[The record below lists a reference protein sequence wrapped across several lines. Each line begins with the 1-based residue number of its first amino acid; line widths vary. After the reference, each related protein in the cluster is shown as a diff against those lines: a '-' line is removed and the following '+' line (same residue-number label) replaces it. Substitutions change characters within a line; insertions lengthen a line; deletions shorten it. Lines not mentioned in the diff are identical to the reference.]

1 MGSDE
6 RRGGID
12 DDQHLLTR
20 IAEGDQTALRALVV
34 AYRPRL
40 WRYLGTQLGDCPELI
55 EEVLQDVLVAI
66 WRAAAG
72 FRGEARVATWLY
84 RLAHHHA
91 ANARRSASRHG
102 VASYLDDAD
111 EGDERSP
118 LITASHDDAVAERLD
133 LHAALRSLPVKQ
145 REAIELVFVQG
156 FSCGGGRAHRV
167 GTHRNYRELAE
178 PRAPRALR
186 VLDGVHQ
193 TGESVEWL
201 TYPRWSAPPP
211 AI

>member
-55 EEVLQDVLVAI
+55 EEVLQDVFVAV

-156 FSCGGGRAHRV
+156 FSCEEAGRIV
-167 GTHRNYRELAE
+167 G
-178 PRAPRALR
+178 APTGTIKSRLSHGRRALSAFLMGSTR
-186 VLDGVHQ
+186 L
-193 TGESVEWL
+193 ES
-201 TYPRWSAPPP
+201 PSNG
-211 AI
+211 